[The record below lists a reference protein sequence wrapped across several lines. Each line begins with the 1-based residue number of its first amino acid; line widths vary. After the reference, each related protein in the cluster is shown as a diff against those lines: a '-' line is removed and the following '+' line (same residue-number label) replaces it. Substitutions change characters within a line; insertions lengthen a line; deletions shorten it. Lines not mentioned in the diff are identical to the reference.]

1 MKSIEIWKRR
11 PDNSGLGS
19 RGQLA
24 KFKADFVSK
33 FVKDN
38 NIQTLIDFGC
48 GDLYN
53 SSMIEVPS
61 YLGVDIVAHNMP
73 DNPRANT
80 FEAVVSRFDEFECE
94 EPADMVLCMDVLYH
108 ILPGEQDYLKAA
120 LENMLKS
127 TKKYLVIYAQ
137 DSYDENIVWKG
148 HMFNSPWRQL
158 LEEMDVELTYHQKQ
172 EEYGDGPR
180 SEAVFFVYEKKQ

>member
-38 NIQTLIDFGC
+38 NIQTMIDFGC
-48 GDLYN
+48 GDLHN

-61 YLGVDIVAHNMP
+61 YLGVDIVEHKMP
-73 DNPRANT
+73 ENPKADV
-80 FEAVVSRFDEFECE
+80 FETTVSRFDEFECE

-108 ILPGEQDYLKAA
+108 ILENEQDYLKAA

-137 DSYDENIVWKG
+137 DSYDKNIVWKG
-148 HMFNSPWRQL
+148 HMFNCPWRQL
-158 LEEMDVELTYHQKQ
+158 LEKMEVNLVYHQKQ

-180 SEAVFFVYEKKQ
+180 SDAVFFVYEKK